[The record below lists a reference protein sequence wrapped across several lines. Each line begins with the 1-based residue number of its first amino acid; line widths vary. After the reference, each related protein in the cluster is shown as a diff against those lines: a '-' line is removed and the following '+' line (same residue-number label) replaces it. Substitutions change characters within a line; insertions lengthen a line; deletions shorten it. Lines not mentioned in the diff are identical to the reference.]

1 MDTLSTGSL
10 SGAQKEEL
18 MDQVKQQIA
27 IANAQE
33 LLTKMSEKCFKK
45 CINKPGTA
53 LDNSEQ
59 KCIAMCMDRYMD
71 AWNLVSRTY
80 SSRIQRERSNMW
92 KRSWGPKGCMPSRHC
107 KYRQLS
113 SYKKHFKLW
122 VAAASYVNV
131 FNKNTLG
138 CYLFLL
144 ILQSWCY
151 ILLYLQHTYY
161 MLSECEVL
169 SE

>member
-1 MDTLSTGSL
+1 MPCQCQSLHFENLRLCTLLLIGYKFSTIWVLSAAFWIFLATTKMDSLTTGSL
-10 SGAQKEEL
+10 SGVQKEEL

-45 CINKPGTA
+45 CISKPGTS

-80 SSRIQRERSNMW
+80 STRIQRERNNMW
-92 KRSWGPKGCMPSRHC
+92 GS
-107 KYRQLS
+107 
-113 SYKKHFKLW
+113 HF
-122 VAAASYVNV
+122 
-131 FNKNTLG
+131 F
-138 CYLFLL
+138 
-144 ILQSWCY
+144 
-151 ILLYLQHTYY
+151 
-161 MLSECEVL
+161 
-169 SE
+169 

>member
-1 MDTLSTGSL
+1 MDSLSTGSL
-10 SGAQKEEL
+10 SGVQKEEL

-80 SSRIQRERSNMW
+80 SSRIQRERHNM
-92 KRSWGPKGCMPSRHC
+92 
-107 KYRQLS
+107 
-113 SYKKHFKLW
+113 
-122 VAAASYVNV
+122 
-131 FNKNTLG
+131 
-138 CYLFLL
+138 
-144 ILQSWCY
+144 
-151 ILLYLQHTYY
+151 
-161 MLSECEVL
+161 
-169 SE
+169 

>member
-1 MDTLSTGSL
+1 MDTLTTGSL

-80 SSRIQRERSNMW
+80 STRIQRERNNMW
-92 KRSWGPKGCMPSRHC
+92 DHQGLGAVAHRVTVNIDD
-107 KYRQLS
+107 LVDT
-113 SYKKHFKLW
+113 KHLKLW
-122 VAAASYVNV
+122 VAAAGYVNV
-131 FNKNTLG
+131 FNKSTLG

-144 ILQSWCY
+144 ILRW
-151 ILLYLQHTYY
+151 
-161 MLSECEVL
+161 
-169 SE
+169 

>member
-1 MDTLSTGSL
+1 MDSLSTGTL
-10 SGAQKEEL
+10 SGVQKEEL

-80 SSRIQRERSNMW
+80 SSRIQRERNNMW
-92 KRSWGPKGCMPSRHC
+92 EPARPDGKVLKPSQHC
-107 KYRQLS
+107 KYRKHS
-113 SYKKHFKLW
+113 SSRACLKLG
-122 VAAASYVNV
+122 VATGCCYVIV
-131 FNKNTLG
+131 FNKNILG
-138 CYLFLL
+138 C
-144 ILQSWCY
+144 S
-151 ILLYLQHTYY
+151 
-161 MLSECEVL
+161 
-169 SE
+169 

>member
-1 MDTLSTGSL
+1 MDSLSTGSL

-18 MDQVKQQIA
+18 IDQVKQQIA

-33 LLTKMSEKCFKK
+33 LLAKMSEKCFKK

-80 SSRIQRERSNMW
+80 RSRIQRERNIIEM
-92 KRSWGPKGCMPSRHC
+92 HC
-107 KYRQLS
+107 NLRMLIPISKESLLREDGDL
-113 SYKKHFKLW
+113 LR
-122 VAAASYVNV
+122 
-131 FNKNTLG
+131 
-138 CYLFLL
+138 CFLL
-144 ILQSWCY
+144 
-151 ILLYLQHTYY
+151 LLLC
-161 MLSECEVL
+161 LERLRDLDLERDRSRECFDRLDFDRDDDRRLDLV
-169 SE
+169 S

>member
-10 SGAQKEEL
+10 SGTQKEEL

-53 LDNSEQ
+53 LDSSEQ

-80 SSRIQRERSNMW
+80 SSRIQRERNNM
-92 KRSWGPKGCMPSRHC
+92 
-107 KYRQLS
+107 
-113 SYKKHFKLW
+113 
-122 VAAASYVNV
+122 
-131 FNKNTLG
+131 
-138 CYLFLL
+138 
-144 ILQSWCY
+144 
-151 ILLYLQHTYY
+151 
-161 MLSECEVL
+161 
-169 SE
+169 

>member
-45 CINKPGTA
+45 CIYKPGTA

-80 SSRIQRERSNMW
+80 SSRIQRERNNMW
-92 KRSWGPKGCMPSRHC
+92 KRRTKGCRPSRRC
-107 KYRQLS
+107 KYRRLS
-113 SYKKHFKLW
+113 SYNTKHFRLW
-122 VAAASYVNV
+122 VAAAGYVNV
-131 FNKNTLG
+131 FNKNVLG
-138 CYLFLL
+138 CYYLFVFIDHLSFVD
-144 ILQSWCY
+144 I
-151 ILLYLQHTYY
+151 YLGKV
-161 MLSECEVL
+161 ENVL
-169 SE
+169 TKSQANFR

>member
-80 SSRIQRERSNMW
+80 SSRIQRERNNMW
-92 KRSWGPKGCMPSRHC
+92 TSLEIKPLQYCI
-107 KYRQLS
+107 YRRLS
-113 SYKKHFKLW
+113 SSTACFKLW
-122 VAAASYVNV
+122 VAAACYSCVV
-131 FNKNTLG
+131 FNK
-138 CYLFLL
+138 
-144 ILQSWCY
+144 
-151 ILLYLQHTYY
+151 
-161 MLSECEVL
+161 
-169 SE
+169 